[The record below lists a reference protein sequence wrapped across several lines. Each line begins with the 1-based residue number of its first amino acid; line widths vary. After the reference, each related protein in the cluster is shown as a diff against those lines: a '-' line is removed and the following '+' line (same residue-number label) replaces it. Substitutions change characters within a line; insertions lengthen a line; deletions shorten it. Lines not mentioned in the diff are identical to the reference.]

1 MNLSEFSD
9 DDNATSFH
17 DQSTCK
23 ERYGRVSDAVLTTCF
38 IILYASRAIGI
49 LGNILSA
56 IVWLR
61 RSKTSSAVYLAA
73 LAIID
78 LVYLL
83 ARSIYKFI
91 IVRHLYDVVCGDPH
105 SWLCWGTN
113 ELYSF
118 QMTVTGILE
127 PLLVLSFSV
136 ERLIAILRPLKVC
149 RQRALRRELLR
160 EQASYDLLYII
171 LIRH

>member
-1 MNLSEFSD
+1 MNVSEFSD
-9 DDNATSFH
+9 DDNATSFR
-17 DQSTCK
+17 CG
-23 ERYGRVSDAVLTTCF
+23 RYEYSLSDAVITIRD
-38 IILYASRAIGI
+38 IIRYASLAVGI
-49 LGNILSA
+49 PGNILSA

-61 RSKTSSAVYLAA
+61 RRKTSSAVYLAA

-83 ARSIYKFI
+83 AMYINVI
-91 IVRHLYDVVCGDPH
+91 IFRHLYYIVCGDPH
-105 SWLCWGTN
+105 SWLCWGT
-113 ELYSF
+113 F
-118 QMTVTGILE
+118 QLVFFLPEVIRILE

-160 EQASYDLLYII
+160 EQATYDLLYII

>member
-1 MNLSEFSD
+1 MDHHVGRSTESCRI
-9 DDNATSFH
+9 DNVYNSNEQRRWMWVNSAT
-17 DQSTCK
+17 
-23 ERYGRVSDAVLTTCF
+23 TTTPCLF
-38 IILYASRAIGI
+38 TISQFA
-49 LGNILSA
+49 
-56 IVWLR
+56 
-61 RSKTSSAVYLAA
+61 KTSSAVYLAA

-105 SWLCWGTN
+105 SWLCSGTD
-113 ELYSF
+113 ELFNFLSD
-118 QMTVTGILE
+118 VTCTIE